1 MGDTNDMEATQRVI
15 ALGFFD
21 GVHSGHGALLR
32 RAGEEAARRGCI
44 PAAVTFDHHPK
55 DLIPGA
61 KRVPLINTPE
71 DRAWLMRRF
80 FSIEDVIVLPFDEK
94 MRTMHWQDFV
104 TDILVEKYGAVHLVA
119 GHDFHFGKGGEGNP
133 QRLREICARLGL
145 GCDIIEKVELD
156 GITVS
161 STYIRT
167 LLESGEMTQAVRF
180 LGHPYVISGQV
191 VPGKQLG
198 RTIGIPTANLVI
210 PEGLITPAFGVY
222 ASKVWVGENE
232 YLAVTNVG
240 VRPTVED
247 SNRVTVEPWILDF
260 SGDLY
265 GTTIRVECFKRLRG
279 EKKFPDLDAMRA
291 AILEDAKQTRKLLG

>member
-1 MGDTNDMEATQRVI
+1 MEATQRVI

-32 RAGEEAARRGCI
+32 RAREEAARRGCI

-71 DRAWLMRRF
+71 DRAWLMHRF
-80 FSIEDVIVLPFDEK
+80 FAIEDVIVLPFDEK
-94 MRTMHWQDFV
+94 MRNMHWQDFV
-104 TDILVEKYGAVHLVA
+104 TDVLVAEYGAVHLVA

-161 STYIRT
+161 STHIRT
-167 LLESGEMTQAVRF
+167 LLESGEMEEAVRF
-180 LGHPYVISGQV
+180 LGHPYVISGEV
-191 VPGKQLG
+191 VHGKRLG

-210 PEGLITPAFGVY
+210 PEGLVTPAFGVY
-222 ASKVWVGENE
+222 ATKVRVGEEE

-247 SNRVTVEPWILDF
+247 SDRVTVEPWILDF
-260 SGDLY
+260 SGDIY
-265 GTTIRVECFKRLRG
+265 GKTIRVECFKRLRG
-279 EKKFPDLDAMRA
+279 EKKFPDLEAMRA
-291 AILEDAKQTRKLLG
+291 AILEDARQTRTLLG

>member
-1 MGDTNDMEATQRVI
+1 MEATQRVI

-32 RAGEEAARRGCI
+32 RAGEEATRRGCI

-61 KRVPLINTPE
+61 QRVPLINTPE

-80 FSIEDVIVLPFDEK
+80 FGIEDVIVLPFDEK
-94 MRTMHWQDFV
+94 MRNMHWQDFV
-104 TDILVEKYGAVHLVA
+104 TDVLVEEYGAVHLVA

-133 QRLREICARLGL
+133 RRLQEICARLGL

-161 STYIRT
+161 STHIRT
-167 LLESGEMTQAVRF
+167 LLESGEMGEAVRF
-180 LGHPYVISGQV
+180 LGHPHIISGQV
-191 VPGKQLG
+191 VPGKRLG

-210 PEGLITPAFGVY
+210 PEGLITPALGVY
-222 ASKVWVGENE
+222 ASRVRVGEEE

-240 VRPTVED
+240 VRPTVEESD
-247 SNRVTVEPWILDF
+247 RVTVEPWILDF

-265 GTTIRVECFKRLRG
+265 GKTIRVECFHRLRG
-279 EKKFPDLDAMRA
+279 EKKFPDLDAMRS
-291 AILEDAKQTRKLLG
+291 AILEDARQTRALLG